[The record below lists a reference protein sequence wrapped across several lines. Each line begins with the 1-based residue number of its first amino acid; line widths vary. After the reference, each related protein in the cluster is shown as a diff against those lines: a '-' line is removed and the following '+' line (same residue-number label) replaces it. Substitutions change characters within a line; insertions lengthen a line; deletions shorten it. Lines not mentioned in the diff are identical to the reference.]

1 MYTSQAVVDAMLSD
15 LKWEE
20 LVGHHQPF
28 NTTCYAV
35 STMQKFQRLEA
46 LQPALAWKPLEVIK
60 RTLAATTQ
68 WATKKYPF
76 PMKNHHESRF
86 PWNDRTHLMEEV
98 GMETYF
104 MPVTGIGNFN
114 CSQLFLGF
122 MSRMI
127 NLYPMPQKGDGH
139 IDKAYADFMRYEG
152 VPSCLHHDLASEQK
166 SDSLKT
172 TNRRMM
178 VRDSFSEHGCP
189 NQNPTESHGVRIIK
203 MGAEGLKIRT
213 GAPDNLWP
221 LMHEYLAD
229 INNHCATPF
238 LNWRTPIEK
247 RHGYTP
253 DISAYLM
260 YQFYEPVYFRT
271 HEKDK

>member
-1 MYTSQAVVDAMLSD
+1 
-15 LKWEE
+15 
-20 LVGHHQPF
+20 
-28 NTTCYAV
+28 
-35 STMQKFQRLEA
+35 
-46 LQPALAWKPLEVIK
+46 
-60 RTLAATTQ
+60 
-68 WATKKYPF
+68 
-76 PMKNHHESRF
+76 
-86 PWNDRTHLMEEV
+86 MEEV
-98 GMETYF
+98 GMDTYF

-139 IDKAYADFMRYEG
+139 IDKAYDDFMRYEG
-152 VPSCLHHDLASEQK
+152 VPSCLHRDLAPEQK
-166 SDSLKT
+166 SDSIQA
-172 TNRRMM
+172 TNRKMM
-178 VRDSFSEHGCP
+178 VRDSFSERGCP

-203 MGAEGLKIRT
+203 MGAEGLRIRT
-213 GAPDNLWP
+213 GAPDKLWP

-260 YQFYEPVYFRT
+260 YQFFEPVYFRI
-271 HEKDK
+271 HDRDKRSPEKFGRWVGVAKDIGDALTYKIYDPSTGEIVSRSLVRTADPDRGAIVNKKIHPDKELKPITSIDSNSGGSFWMMILIPMNLVDQIG